1 MNAGTGR
8 LPEDSPPLTE
18 VGETLRMHR
27 TLREAVEDIDANRTF
42 SSEEFM
48 AKVQER
54 WPRRTSDSHT

>member
-54 WPRRTSDSHT
+54 WPR